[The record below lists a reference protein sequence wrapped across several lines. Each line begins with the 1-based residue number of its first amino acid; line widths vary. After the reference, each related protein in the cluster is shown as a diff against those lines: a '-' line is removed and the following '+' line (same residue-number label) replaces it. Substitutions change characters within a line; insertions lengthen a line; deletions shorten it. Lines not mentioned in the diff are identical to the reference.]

1 MRVRI
6 RTSLCRLIAIAQCVA
21 LSTAA
26 GAARADDRID
36 QLLDRID
43 RQDREIQELRQEVNE
58 LRGKPVVTQ
67 PPPPTSDA
75 PQQYKREEGDD
86 PLADRGNPGIRLEI
100 SGQINQ
106 AINFA
111 GDGHDTKAY
120 FVDNDTSN
128 TRLRF
133 AGVARFKEGL
143 EIGPLLE
150 VAFSPNPSSDVSQ
163 DREIA
168 GDFFQVRRAELYA
181 LDERFGRVTLGR
193 GSSASDDTAE
203 YDLSLVSGPIM
214 YSGISDI
221 VGGLQFT
228 HDGHLTGVHVNQAFF
243 NFDGNRQNRIRYDTP
258 MWGPAQVSVSYG
270 ADQQW
275 AAALT
280 FGGDYGRWSA
290 MEVGPFTMLGAVSIF
305 DPNQHGVDFQTA
317 GSWSVLHN
325 ATGLN
330 LTFSGG
336 AQEGVKG
343 GTPYNL
349 YGKLGW
355 NAKLLDIGP
364 TGFGV
369 DYTWTEN
376 LSGSGDKGQGVG
388 VAAVQVLRKYGIE
401 LYTQFRWYTVD
412 RAERPRFDDIL
423 VGTLGTRVRF

>member
-1 MRVRI
+1 MAGI
-6 RTSLCRLIAIAQCVA
+6 RSWLCRLAVLGGCPALIA
-21 LSTAA
+21 SA
-26 GAARADDRID
+26 GAARAQDRFD
-36 QLLDRID
+36 ALMERIEK
-43 RQDREIQELRQEVNE
+43 QDREIQELRQQVNE

-75 PQQYKREEGDD
+75 PQEYRREEGDD
-86 PLADRGNPGIRLEI
+86 PVGDYGNPGIRLEI

-106 AINFA
+106 AINVA
-111 GDGHDTKAY
+111 GDGKETKAY

-133 AGVARFKEGL
+133 AGVAKFKEGS

-181 LDERFGRVTLGR
+181 YDPRYGRFTLGR
-193 GSSASDDTAE
+193 GSLAANDIATF
-203 YDLSLVSGPIM
+203 DLSLVSGPIM
-214 YSGISDI
+214 YSGISD
-221 VGGLQFT
+221 VAGGLQFT
-228 HDGHLTGVHVNQAFF
+228 DGKHLTGVHLNQAFF
-243 NFDGNRQNRIRYDTP
+243 NFDGNRQNRVRYDTP
-258 MWGPAQVSVSYG
+258 MWGPVQLSLSYG
-270 ADQQW
+270 ANERKDL
-275 AAALT
+275 AVT
-280 FGGDYGRWSA
+280 FGGDYGRWTGF
-290 MEVGPFTMLGAVSIF
+290 EVGTFTTLGGVAIS
-305 DPNQHGVDFQTA
+305 DPSQHGVDFRVA

-325 ATGLN
+325 PTGLS

-336 AQEGVKG
+336 FDEGPSG

-355 NAKLLDIGP
+355 NAKLLSVGP

-376 LSGSGDKGQGVG
+376 VSAPGDQGQGVG
-388 VAAVQVLRKYGIE
+388 VAAVQVLQRYGIE
-401 LYTQFRWYTVD
+401 LYTQFRWYSVD
-412 RAERPRFDDIL
+412 RAEHPKFDDIF
-423 VGTLGTRVRF
+423 VGTMGTRVRF